1 MSMLTYCRLK
11 DSIMSTVE
19 KGNSLE
25 NYVLARLQEIDPQ
38 ARKRGKPYDVV
49 SKYAVVECKNL
60 AGQSV
65 SIPARYYDKLL
76 AKMPMNTNQL
86 PIVVR
91 EISDGRRFV
100 ILDFDYFV
108 DYFLKVLVESG
119 LMDLT
124 KI

>member
-1 MSMLTYCRLK
+1 
-11 DSIMSTVE
+11 MSTTD
-19 KGNSLE
+19 KGNKLE
-25 NYVLARLQEIDPQ
+25 DYVLAKFQEFDPC
-38 ARKRGKPYDVV
+38 ARRRGKPYDVV
-49 SKYAVVECKNL
+49 SEYCVAECKNL
-60 AGQSV
+60 AGQSI
-65 SIPARYYDKLL
+65 SIPANYYDKLL

-108 DYFLKVLVESG
+108 DYFLKVLVENG